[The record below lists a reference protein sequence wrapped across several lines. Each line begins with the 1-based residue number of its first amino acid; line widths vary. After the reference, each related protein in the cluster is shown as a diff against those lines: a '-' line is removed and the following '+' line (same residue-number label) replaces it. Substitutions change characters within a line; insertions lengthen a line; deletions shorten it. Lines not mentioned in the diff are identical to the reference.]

1 MGAGGPLGATMIRI
15 AVADDHRI
23 IREGLDLLLAETV
36 GVEIIAH
43 ASDGPELIG
52 LLETMDIDVVLLDV
66 RMPTMTGL
74 NVLQRI
80 DELGLEVAVIMLSM
94 YGDPVYVSRAIEL
107 GASGYLLKS
116 VGHDELVTAIETVA
130 DGKPYFQA
138 EASGPLVARMVG
150 TDARGPVGEMT
161 VEQLKILQLLADGV
175 DNSGIAASLSLSEA
189 TVKAKLRTIY
199 RSLGVQRRSEA
210 VAVAMRLGLIT

>member
-1 MGAGGPLGATMIRI
+1 MIRI

-36 GVEIIAH
+36 GVEIVAH

>member
-1 MGAGGPLGATMIRI
+1 MIR
-15 AVADDHRI
+15 VAITDDHRI
-23 IREGLDLLLAETV
+23 IREGLDLLLADTDHIDIV
-36 GVEIIAH
+36 AQAV
-43 ASDGPELIG
+43 DGPELIE
-52 LLETMDIDVVLLDV
+52 LIERIDIDVILLDV

-74 NVLQRI
+74 DVLERI
-80 DELGLEVAVIMLSM
+80 GELDLDVAVVMLSM

-116 VGHDELVTAIETVA
+116 VGQDELVRAIEMA
-130 DGKPYFQA
+130 AAGKSYFQA
-138 EASGPLVARMVG
+138 EVSGPLVARMVG
-150 TDARGPVGEMT
+150 DHASGPVGEMT

-175 DNSGIAASLSLSEA
+175 GNSGIATVLSMSEA

-199 RSLGVQRRSEA
+199 VALGVQRRSEA